1 MNPAGSSKGEYR
13 RAEPEGAPVRSRSV
27 SAFPAEVPAPSET
40 AIELAPMLIGD
51 LDAVVEIE
59 RNAYAFPWTRGN
71 FIDSLAAGYD
81 ARVLRDAT
89 GAMLGYWIAMAG
101 VQEMHLLNITVAPRH
116 QSRGYAR
123 LMLDRLIRHVAE
135 RGDEQLW
142 LEVRPSNERARA
154 LYERYGFRQV
164 GLRKGY
170 YPALLGRR
178 EDALVM
184 SLDLRGRH
192 VHAD

>member
-1 MNPAGSSKGEYR
+1 MNSAGNSKGEYL
-13 RAEPEGAPVRSRSV
+13 RAEPEGASVNSRTV
-27 SAFPAEVPAPSET
+27 SAFPAAVPAPSEA
-40 AIELAPMLIGD
+40 AIELAPMLVSD
-51 LDAVVEIE
+51 LDAVVDIE
-59 RNAYAFPWTRGN
+59 RNAYVFPWTRGN

-81 ARVLRDAT
+81 ARVLRDAG
-89 GAMLGYWIAMAG
+89 GAMLGYWITMAG

-116 QSRGYAR
+116 QGRGYAR
-123 LMLDRLIRHVAE
+123 FMLDRLIRHAAD

-142 LEVRPSNERARA
+142 LEVRPSNQRARV
-154 LYERYGFRQV
+154 LYERYGFKQV

-170 YPALLGRR
+170 YPASMGRR